1 MDRLGSAVPLSHFP
15 GVVVVTDT
23 TSAALADWRAQ
34 TRLLVTAALLVAAVV
49 ALMLYLIIRQITRQN
64 REARQRLELE
74 RQRLDTALNNM
85 IQGLVV
91 YDASARIVTFN
102 RRYIEMFDLSP
113 DIVKPGS
120 HFPDV
125 IQHRQD
131 RGSFSGDVK
140 EFCSAFLQNIAQGKV
155 DPRHHAVRGR
165 ALDSGRLQAL
175 GPRRV
180 GRHAGRHHRT
190 AGPRTGT
197 RPQFHLPARDHR
209 PHPLADHRE
218 GCA

>member
-1 MDRLGSAVPLSHFP
+1 
-15 GVVVVTDT
+15 
-23 TSAALADWRAQ
+23 
-34 TRLLVTAALLVAAVV
+34 
-49 ALMLYLIIRQITRQN
+49 MLYLIIRQITRQN

-113 DIVKPGS
+113 DIVKPGC

-125 IQHRQD
+125 IQHRKD
-131 RGSFSGDVK
+131 RGSFGGDV
-140 EFCSAFLQNIAQGKV
+140 EGVLFCLPAKHRTRQGRS
-155 DPRHHAVRGR
+155 RHHAVRGR
-165 ALDSGRLQAL
+165 AFDSGRLQAL

-180 GRHAGRHHRT
+180 GRHAWKTSPNGADLEQERDRNYTFLREIIDHIPSQITVKDAHDRRYLLVNRVAEAQFGISRDDIVGKTAFEIFPESIRRDRHR
-190 AGPRTGT
+190 R
-197 RPQFHLPARDHR
+197 
-209 PHPLADHRE
+209 
-218 GCA
+218 